1 MFTLCGFNS
10 LAMLIVE
17 MNLSSLVYCLQDLE
31 MLLFIYI
38 LFEYGL
44 YLSSSFII
52 FRISLFRFYKLGRS
66 MSLISLHYN
75 IPENQSV
82 QWPLVLMSLSL
93 KCSMAHALSADR
105 LRLAC
110 GLPT

>member
-44 YLSSSFII
+44 YLSSIFII

-66 MSLISLHYN
+66 MSLISLKLQHSRKS
-75 IPENQSV
+75 ICTMASSSDVIKPEVFNG
-82 QWPLVLMSLSL
+82 
-93 KCSMAHALSADR
+93 
-105 LRLAC
+105 AC
-110 GLPT
+110 FKR

>member
-44 YLSSSFII
+44 YLSSSFIV
-52 FRISLFRFYKLGRS
+52 FRISLFIFYKLSRS
-66 MSLISLHYN
+66 MSLISLKLQHV
-75 IPENQSV
+75 QSASYKH
-82 QWPLVLMSLSL
+82 VLNYCYSI
-93 KCSMAHALSADR
+93 
-105 LRLAC
+105 
-110 GLPT
+110 GLLEPC